1 MVTPTVYRHRP
12 TSGTRYPP
20 EIGPEP
26 PLGGSLCQSS
36 PFLGSRAQN
45 AHWESEPPGD
55 FARLLCGES
64 LRSERVH
71 VLKKVLALVATA
83 VSVTLVATIGGT
95 ATVAAAVTDPG
106 GSSFASPSAGP
117 RGPSAAV
124 ESTEKQG
131 KGGRYEVPTG
141 AYFNNPR
148 GSWTDR
154 LRIERQV
161 RRAIDNTRKGSTI
174 RIALYSFDRIP
185 VAQRLIAARNR
196 GVHVQLLLNDHQDTK
211 AMKMLRARLGT
222 DVDKK
227 DFIYKC
233 HSGCRTDNRKRLLH
247 TKFYTFSK
255 TGKSKQALFFGSANM
270 TMNAARH
277 QWNDLYLMDGDKEL
291 FAQYVA
297 LFDDMKKDYEK
308 AQPPLPTFCGIP
320 ANGVSCDDAVDF
332 GTTVTFPRL
341 VGPKNDPIV
350 QILNRVQCIT
360 TMPDGSRVR
369 TRLAV
374 SMHTIRGHRGNYLAD
389 AYRRKFAEG
398 CQARFSFG
406 LVGAIT
412 KGHLGAKTARGRL
425 PLRSTGFD
433 YNPNNNV
440 SANNPEDKLDLTLD
454 YYSHQKYLIIQGNY
468 AGDPNANLVFT
479 GSSNWGALGSV
490 NDEILVAVQGKKPAR
505 QYLKNF
511 NFEWRPGNSR
521 NAYTT
526 SYTHFRVPVVRM
538 GADGEKV
545 VTYRTVTR
553 KHVTV
558 DPSLVYRTDRLGPF
572 WEGD

>member
-1 MVTPTVYRHRP
+1 MRTGRANLRGISCVSCAEAV
-12 TSGTRYPP
+12 SGRKGCT
-20 EIGPEP
+20 
-26 PLGGSLCQSS
+26 
-36 PFLGSRAQN
+36 
-45 AHWESEPPGD
+45 
-55 FARLLCGES
+55 
-64 LRSERVH
+64 
-71 VLKKVLALVATA
+71 LKKVLALVAATVSATLA
-83 VSVTLVATIGGT
+83 VTIGGS
-95 ATVAAAVTDPG
+95 ATPAGAVTSPD
-106 GSSFASPSAGP
+106 GSSFTSASGDP
-117 RGPSAAV
+117 AAPIGV
-124 ESTEKQG
+124 ATTG
-131 KGGRYEVPTG
+131 KPASGERASGERAKPHGGRYQVPTG

-196 GVHVQLLLNDHQDTK
+196 GVHVQLLLNDHQDTR

-222 DVDKK
+222 DVNKK

-255 TGKSKQALFFGSANM
+255 TGKSKHALFFGSANM

-277 QWNDLYLMDGDKEL
+277 QWNDLYLMDGNKEL
-291 FAQYVA
+291 FQQYVA
-297 LFDDMKKDYEK
+297 LFDDMKKDYEV

-341 VGPKNDPIV
+341 VGPKNDPII

-360 TMPDGSRVR
+360 TAADGTRVR
-369 TRLAV
+369 TKLAV

-433 YNPNNNV
+433 YNPDNNDDV
-440 SANNPEDKLDLTLD
+440 KNNPDDKLDLTLD

-468 AGDPNANLVFT
+468 AGNPNAQLVFT

-490 NDEILVAVQGKKPAR
+490 NDEILVAIQGKRVAR

-526 SYTHFRVPVVRM
+526 SYTHFRVPVIRM

-545 VTYRTVTR
+545 VTYKTVTR
-553 KHVTV
+553 KHVAV
-558 DPSLVYRTDRLGPF
+558 DPALVYRADRLGPF